1 MEKIYSRAAIKL
13 INGNS
18 KSITAILNDIKSLYV
33 HDDEFKNYFS
43 VKQFNTNNS
52 IDKKIL
58 RYILYKIESQLNGGA
73 DYDFESDKGTIEH
86 ILPESY
92 SEPYKVLFSEEEF
105 HKNIFFY

>member
-52 IDKKIL
+52 IDKK
-58 RYILYKIESQLNGGA
+58 
-73 DYDFESDKGTIEH
+73 F
-86 ILPESY
+86 
-92 SEPYKVLFSEEEF
+92 
-105 HKNIFFY
+105 

>member
-1 MEKIYSRAAIKL
+1 MCMMMNLKTI
-13 INGNS
+13 
-18 KSITAILNDIKSLYV
+18 SLL
-33 HDDEFKNYFS
+33 
-43 VKQFNTNNS
+43 NNS
-52 IDKKIL
+52 TLITQLTKKIL

>member
-1 MEKIYSRAAIKL
+1 M
-13 INGNS
+13 
-18 KSITAILNDIKSLYV
+18 T
-33 HDDEFKNYFS
+33 
-43 VKQFNTNNS
+43 
-52 IDKKIL
+52 KKIL

-105 HKNIFFY
+105 HKNIFLLGNMTLLEAQKKIRKKHQIRLFLKNWQYIKLVSIR